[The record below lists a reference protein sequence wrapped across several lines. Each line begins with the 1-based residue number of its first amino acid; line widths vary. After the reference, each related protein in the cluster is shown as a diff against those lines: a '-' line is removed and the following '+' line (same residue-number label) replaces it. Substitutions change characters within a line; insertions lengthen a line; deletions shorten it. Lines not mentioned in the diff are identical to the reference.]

1 MMKKYAFLFFFL
13 FLVGLSSV
21 SAQVDRVEN
30 IGDNEAII
38 DNFVLNDAVKMYP
51 NPVRN
56 FLTIHSGFP
65 ITRVQVY
72 SLLGDLVKDE
82 LGDVDRIN
90 MSGLNSGI
98 YMIKIY
104 SNQYYVTKKLIKK

>member
-1 MMKKYAFLFFFL
+1 MKKYSFLFFFL
-13 FLVGLSSV
+13 LLAGLSSI
-21 SAQVDRVEN
+21 SAQVSPVNNTEVK
-30 IGDNEAII
+30 ESVI
-38 DNFVLNDAVKMYP
+38 DNFVLNEAVMMYP

-56 FLTIHSGFP
+56 FLTIRSTFP

-90 MSGLNSGI
+90 MSALNSGI

-104 SNQYYVTKKLIKK
+104 SNQYFVTKKLIKK